1 MSQTGHT
8 PEGTAFSAPQS
19 PPGQVPPNTSYDSSR
34 PKVRLPKWNGD
45 LAEFD
50 IFSLG
55 LMNILA
61 NPPQKDQL
69 GDERTICITIF
80 TELPPNGANRT
91 KAWMK
96 LRHTDGAWDSDNL
109 LKHLNESF
117 EDKDSAQRAAR
128 RLYAVRQGVAQPFAQ
143 YRHVFETYCADAD
156 ILAPAGASKVNTLL
170 RGLAS
175 YLRDA
180 LALQLGVSSTDYNSF
195 VTTAQALAIQLEALP
210 RFQANANV
218 QNQVEWYD
226 SSITVDL
233 PANRT
238 NGAMS
243 QAPIRTPATQTQV
256 DRDGDSMMGGVNHI
270 KTNSSADLVSIVQ
283 TIVAALAGQQQN
295 GSNRSSSNNNGSGR
309 GKYIEDSRPRAPWVD
324 QTTRDRRSEN
334 RQCVRCGKTPS
345 HRYGECQYKSFP
357 PNAPAGVNGVNTK
370 AGNE

>member
-1 MSQTGHT
+1 MT
-8 PEGTAFSAPQS
+8 PVVPRFGFRNGTEIS
-19 PPGQVPPNTSYDSSR
+19 PNSTSI
-34 PKVRLPKWNGD
+34 PRLDEHP
-45 LAEFD
+45 
-50 IFSLG
+50 
-55 LMNILA
+55 A
-61 NPPQKDQL
+61 NPPQKNQL

-117 EDKDSAQRAAR
+117 EDKDSTQRAAR
-128 RLYAVRQGVAQPFAQ
+128 RLYA
-143 YRHVFETYCADAD
+143 TYCADAD
-156 ILAPAGASKVNTLL
+156 ILAPTGAAKVNTLL
-170 RGLAS
+170 RGLSS

-195 VTTAQALAIQLEALP
+195 VTIAQALATQLEALP

-218 QNQVEWYD
+218 QNQVECE
-226 SSITVDL
+226 
-233 PANRT
+233 
-238 NGAMS
+238 
-243 QAPIRTPATQTQV
+243 
-256 DRDGDSMMGGVNHI
+256 VNQI

-309 GKYIEDSRPRAPWVD
+309 SKYTEDSRPRAPWVD

-345 HRYGECQYKSFP
+345 HRFRECEYKSFP

-370 AGNE
+370 AENE

>member
-1 MSQTGHT
+1 MT
-8 PEGTAFSAPQS
+8 PVVPRFGFRNGTEIS
-19 PPGQVPPNTSYDSSR
+19 PNSTSI
-34 PKVRLPKWNGD
+34 PRLDEHPCQ
-45 LAEFD
+45 
-50 IFSLG
+50 
-55 LMNILA
+55 
-61 NPPQKDQL
+61 PPQKNQL

-117 EDKDSAQRAAR
+117 EDKDSTQRAAR

-156 ILAPAGASKVNTLL
+156 ILAPTGAAKVNTLL
-170 RGLAS
+170 RGLS
-175 YLRDA
+175 
-180 LALQLGVSSTDYNSF
+180 SF
-195 VTTAQALAIQLEALP
+195 VTIAQALATQLEALP

-238 NGAMS
+238 NGPTS

-256 DRDGDSMMGGVNHI
+256 DQDGDTMMSEVNQI

-309 GKYIEDSRPRAPWVD
+309 SKYTEDSPSGSVGRPNHA
-324 QTTRDRRSEN
+324 
-334 RQCVRCGKTPS
+334 
-345 HRYGECQYKSFP
+345 
-357 PNAPAGVNGVNTK
+357 
-370 AGNE
+370 